1 MVAQPGMGSIS
12 GSVPVYAA
20 QQQGK
25 FSNSDDYAALAFL
38 RFSKQSIADVADGS
52 IQLNKDGKNY
62 LLTDSNNQFTIS
74 VGKKKVAIETTDQ
87 NNNVTKHNYSKS
99 KVKKQFKGHE
109 GELKAKNATDQAQAP
124 STDSN
129 AAQQQNTTGQQSADP
144 QANNGG
150 KQMIFENEW
159 FQRLIAAGW
168 DEHADTA
175 DYYTQK
181 AGLSD
186 VQVAPQ

>member
-25 FSNSDDYAALAFL
+25 FSNSDYAALAFL

-150 KQMIFENEW
+150 QQMIFENEW